1 MWWTEEEEQL
11 QKQAEAA
18 WGAPADD
25 GIADLADQLAVGAAL
40 EGDDAD
46 MGEDG
51 PLPAFPW
58 YIPEGALPPEPA
70 AGPFLVNGH
79 HHGPLLLNGHHHG
92 PPLVNGHHHGPLING
107 HHHGPPLN
115 NGHHQEWDGIEDDLG
130 EAMPGPRAVF
140 HPPDNFPG

>member
-25 GIADLADQLAVGAAL
+25 GIADLADQLAVGVAL

-51 PLPAFPW
+51 PPPVFPW
-58 YIPEGALPPEPA
+58 HVPEGAPPPEPA
-70 AGPFLVNGH
+70 GPFLANGH
-79 HHGPLLLNGHHHG
+79 HHGLPFLNGHH
-92 PPLVNGHHHGPLING
+92 PVPLING
-107 HHHGPPLN
+107 HHHGPPLLH
-115 NGHHQEWDGIEDDLG
+115 GHPQEWDDIEDDLG
-130 EAMPGPRAVF
+130 EAMPGPMAAF